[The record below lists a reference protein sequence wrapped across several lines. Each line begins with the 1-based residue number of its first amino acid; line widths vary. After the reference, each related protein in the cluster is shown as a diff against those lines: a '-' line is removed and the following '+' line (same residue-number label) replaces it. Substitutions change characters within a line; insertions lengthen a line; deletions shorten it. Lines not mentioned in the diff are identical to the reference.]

1 MNQAAFATVDLPQGQ
16 HDQDNLLK
24 VRPDRPW
31 ARCTGLA
38 ISAFLAKAAMATLAY
53 AALIALLPA
62 LAQTVLAQTAVAQTA
77 VAQTA
82 VGQVPAVITPAELKA
97 LVEKNAVTVL
107 DIREIFQ
114 TDGKTPN
121 YDAGHIPGAIAA
133 PYSEIRGP
141 AANPGQMISESD
153 FQELARDL
161 GVTPDQHIV
170 FAGTGGDATDFGSNA
185 RYYWTFKLAG
195 FEKLSILD
203 GGLGAWM
210 ALKYPLSTETPN
222 TKPSTVTIKFDYSK
236 VATDQLI
243 AKKIQSLSPEVKS
256 SAAAAKKPLLLDTR
270 PEEYFLGEDK
280 HDQAR
285 RAGTLPG
292 AKHFDQEE
300 FFQMNTG
307 KLLPVKQ
314 LQSMAQ
320 SEGLLGSDDIIT
332 FCNTGHWSATAWF
345 VLSELL
351 GKKNVTVYPESAIGW
366 SKTNLPMDNAQKKN

>member
-1 MNQAAFATVDLPQGQ
+1 MNQAAHSTFHSAQGG
-16 HDQDNLLK
+16 
-24 VRPDRPW
+24 PSSIP
-31 ARCTGLA
+31 GLA
-38 ISAFLAKAAMATLAY
+38 APSLAVLHWLRSMVFVLLTCCALAPAAMAQ
-53 AALIALLPA
+53 AASGSVSPIISPA
-62 LAQTVLAQTAVAQTA
+62 D
-77 VAQTA
+77 
-82 VGQVPAVITPAELKA
+82 LKT

-141 AANPGQMISESD
+141 VTNPGQMISEQD
-153 FQELARDL
+153 FQDLVRDL
-161 GVTPDQHIV
+161 GITPDQHIV

-222 TKPSTVTIKFDYSK
+222 IKPSTTTIQFDASR
-236 VATDQLI
+236 VATHTTI
-243 AKKIQSLSPEVKS
+243 AQQINQST
-256 SAAAAKKPLLLDTR
+256 AAKPLLLDTR

-280 HDQAR
+280 HDQMP

-300 FFQMNTG
+300 FFQLNTG

-314 LQSMAQ
+314 LQSIAK
-320 SEGLLGSDDIIT
+320 SEGLLVADDIVT

-345 VLSELL
+345 VLSEVL

-366 SKTNLPMDNAQKKN
+366 SKTSLPMDNEPKKN